1 MPCPEWIAFGTA
13 RSLGRISAQKNTA
26 GLPMPTPVSGNQTI
40 SYLSRRFAE
49 AGIRLRTR
57 HGQNFLIDL
66 NLMRLIVE
74 RAELSQSDVVLE
86 VGTGTGALTAL
97 MAGSVASVVTVE
109 IDPQLYQIASEE
121 LFGFSNV
128 VMLAQ
133 DALKNKSTFD
143 PRLID
148 AVAEQ
153 LAAGPHR
160 HLKLVANLPYSVA
173 TPVIANLLSAAV
185 LPESMTVTIQKELA
199 DRITAQPGSKDY
211 GALSVWIQSQ
221 CRTELVRT
229 LPPTV
234 FWPRPKVTS
243 AIIHVAVDHRL
254 RSQLPDPAFFHDFV
268 RSLFFHRRKFLR
280 GVLQSALKGRL
291 DKSAIDELLAQ
302 TGLRPEGRAEQL
314 DVAAILAL
322 SEAVRARLDSARD
335 D

>member
-1 MPCPEWIAFGTA
+1 
-13 RSLGRISAQKNTA
+13 
-26 GLPMPTPVSGNQTI
+26 MPTPVSSNQTI

-49 AGIRLRTR
+49 AGIRLNTR

-74 RAELSQSDVVLE
+74 RAELLPSDVVLE

-97 MAGSVASVVTVE
+97 MAPRVAAVVTVE
-109 IDPQLYQIASEE
+109 LDSHLYRLASEE
-121 LFGFSNV
+121 LFSFSNV

-143 PRLID
+143 SRLI
-148 AVAEQ
+148 AALQQQ

-173 TPVIANLLSAAV
+173 TPVIANLLSAAM
-185 LPESMTVTIQKELA
+185 LPESMTVTIQKEVA
-199 DRITAQPGSKDY
+199 DRITAAPGTRDY
-211 GALSVWIQSQ
+211 GSLSVWIQSQ
-221 CRTELVRT
+221 CRVELVRN

-234 FWPRPKVTS
+234 FWPRPKVAS
-243 AIIHVAVDHRL
+243 AIIHVEVDEQL
-254 RSQLPDPAFFHDFV
+254 RGRIPDPAFFHDFV

-280 GVLQSALKGRL
+280 SVLQNALKGRL
-291 DKSAIDELLAQ
+291 EKPAIDEILIQ
-302 TGLRPEGRAEQL
+302 TGLSPESRAEQL
-314 DVAAILAL
+314 DVTAILGLA
-322 SEAVRARLDSARD
+322 EAVRARLSQKPD

>member
-1 MPCPEWIAFGTA
+1 
-13 RSLGRISAQKNTA
+13 
-26 GLPMPTPVSGNQTI
+26 MPTPVSGNQTI
-40 SYLSRRFAE
+40 SYLARRFSE
-49 AGIRLRTR
+49 AGIRLNTR

-74 RAELSQSDVVLE
+74 RAELSPSDVVLE

-97 MAGSVASVVTVE
+97 MASSVAAVVTVE
-109 IDPQLYQIASEE
+109 IDPQLFQLASEE

-143 PRLID
+143 PRLIG
-148 AVAEQ
+148 ALTEQ

-199 DRITAQPGSKDY
+199 DRITAQPGTKDY

-221 CRTELVRT
+221 CRTELVRN

-243 AIIHVAVDHRL
+243 AILHVTVDQRL
-254 RSQLPDPAFFHDFV
+254 RGQLPDPAFFHDFV

-280 GVLQSALKGRL
+280 SVLQSALKGRL

-302 TGLRPEGRAEQL
+302 TSLRPEGRAEQL
-314 DVAAILAL
+314 DVAAILSLA
-322 SEAVRARLDSARD
+322 EAVRTRLDSEPGG
-335 D
+335 

>member
-1 MPCPEWIAFGTA
+1 
-13 RSLGRISAQKNTA
+13 
-26 GLPMPTPVSGNQTI
+26 MPTPVSGNQTI

-74 RAELSQSDVVLE
+74 RAELSPSDVVLE

-133 DALKNKSTFD
+133 DALKNKGTFD

-173 TPVIANLLSAAV
+173 TPVIANLLLAAV

-243 AIIHVAVDHRL
+243 AIIHVAIDPRL
-254 RSQLPDPAFFHDFV
+254 RGQLPDPAFFHDFV

-280 GVLQSALKGRL
+280 SVLQSALKGRL

-322 SEAVRARLDSARD
+322 SEAVRARLDSERGY
-335 D
+335 